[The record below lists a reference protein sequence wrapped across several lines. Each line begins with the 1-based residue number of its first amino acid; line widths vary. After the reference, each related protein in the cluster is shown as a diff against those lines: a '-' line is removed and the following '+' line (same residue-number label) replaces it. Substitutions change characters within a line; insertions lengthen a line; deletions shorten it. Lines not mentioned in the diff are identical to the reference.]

1 MSTSYE
7 SIYNAFLGKIIDFDL
22 PLMEDDELDGYCR
35 ELLGSALVKLKS
47 FDHDLADR
55 DEDTKVFNE
64 DLSDL
69 EKEVLSCQM
78 VVEWVDRKINTT
90 QLLHMYV
97 GTKDES
103 MASQANHIK
112 ALMELKDKQR
122 SIVTTLMRD
131 FKYQQW
137 IEEEATE

>member
-7 SIYNAFLGKIIDFDL
+7 TIYNAFLGKITDFDL
-22 PLMEDDELDGYCR
+22 PLMDDDELEGYCYDI
-35 ELLGSALVKLKS
+35 LSSALVKIKS

-103 MASQANHIK
+103 MASQANHMK
-112 ALMELKDKQR
+112 ALIELKDKHR
-122 SIVTTLMRD
+122 SVVNTLMRD